1 MLVMYTFYQHSV
13 CLGRARVLLAAEF
26 LLIIRSI
33 FALSF
38 LISQEFSEPSREVLN
53 YPILAL
59 ALTSTLDILH

>member
-1 MLVMYTFYQHSV
+1 MYNFYQHSGV
-13 CLGRARVLLAAEF
+13 CLGRAGLLLAAEF

-53 YPILAL
+53 YPTLAL